1 MVSKNSDPY
10 EGQERG
16 VKVERSSFFAIFY
29 EYALVQLGIIQ
40 RQLLVEFL
48 FWCVHVRKMF
58 RKYFVLK

>member
-29 EYALVQLGIIQ
+29 EYALVKLGIIW
-40 RQLLVEFL
+40 RLLVVEFL
-48 FWCVHVRKMF
+48 LWCLHV
-58 RKYFVLK
+58 